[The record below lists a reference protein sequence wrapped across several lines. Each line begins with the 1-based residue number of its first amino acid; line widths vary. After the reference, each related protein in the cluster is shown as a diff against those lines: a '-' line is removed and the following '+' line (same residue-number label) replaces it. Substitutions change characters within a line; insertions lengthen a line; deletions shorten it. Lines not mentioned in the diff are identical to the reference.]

1 MTVVVICAGGPE
13 ELLMNFKPHKEKGNL
28 IYIGADRGSIHLLT
42 KGITPDHIVGDFDS
56 VNQKEWTTLRER
68 VSSIEKLPVEK
79 DETDTEAA
87 VRHAVE
93 YKPEKLILTGVT
105 GGRID
110 HFLSALHLMLRVQK
124 RFPRMEVLIRDQ
136 GNEMHFLFPGVHQLT
151 SNSYKYI
158 SFFSFGEV
166 VEDVTL
172 RGFKYE
178 IEHECI
184 KQGMTKFT
192 SNEFASDV
200 CTISFSSGICL
211 VIRGTDV

>member
-13 ELLMNFKPHKEKGNL
+13 DLLMNFELHEENL
-28 IYIGADRGSIHLLT
+28 NPIYIGADRGSLHLLT

-56 VNQKEWTTLRER
+56 VSEVEWSYLQER
-68 VSSIEKLPVEK
+68 VSSIEKLPAKK

-87 VRHAVE
+87 VRFAME

-110 HFLSALHLMLRVQK
+110 HFLSTLHLMLRVQK
-124 RFPRMEVLIRDQ
+124 QHPKMEVLIRDQ
-136 GNEMHFLFPGVHQLT
+136 GNEMNFLFPGVHHLT
-151 SNSYKYI
+151 RNSYKYI
-158 SFFSFGEV
+158 SFFSFGEEV
-166 VEDVTL
+166 QDVTL

-178 IEHECI
+178 IERECI
-184 KQGMTKFT
+184 MLGMTKFT